1 MNKAQAIWV
10 IYVTLSV
17 GLIFMLIP
25 LPMEWRII
33 RPDALALA
41 LFYWV
46 LALPHRVGIFTAF
59 FVGLMQDLVEGSPL
73 GLSSPGLMLA
83 TGLLLLN
90 YQRVRQYDL
99 LLQCL
104 VILALLSV
112 SAGIEQWL
120 RSGTELPLAP
130 SGAILGLLFS
140 VLCWVPTRTVLRRFR
155 RYYEVY

>member
-1 MNKAQAIWV
+1 MIKAQALWV
-10 IYVTLSV
+10 IYATLLV

-25 LPMEWRII
+25 LPMEWRVI
-33 RPDALALA
+33 RPDAIALI

-46 LALPHRVGIFTAF
+46 MALPHRVGIFTAF
-59 FVGLMQDLVEGSPL
+59 CIGLLQDVIEVSPL

-83 TGLLLLN
+83 TLFLLLN

-104 VILALLSV
+104 VILTLLSL

-120 RSGTELPLAP
+120 RSGIELPLAP
-130 SGAILGLLFS
+130 SGAILGLLLS
-140 VLCWVPTRTVLRRFR
+140 VLFWVPTRTVLRRCR